1 MYEMKKMIYMVM
13 ALASL
18 SYSTQTMAQ
27 SQGLQKKVNAYF
39 LQSLKAQQ
47 KALEKDGKAEFAK
60 NTPLDTKL
68 HAAIDGKDI
77 ASYQK
82 LVWTAWCDANKN
94 LQEEKLI
101 EPEDLKLA
109 KNSSWNLPQCLEPN
123 AVMPYY
129 YGKKGVAA
137 DGKFPLFL
145 YVHGSGP
152 KDHEWSNGIK
162 LGLSFQDT
170 PSIYFIPQ
178 IPNEGEYYR
187 WWHLSKQ
194 YAFEKLIRQNLVKGE
209 VDANRLYVFGIS
221 EGGYGSQ
228 RLASFYADYWAAAG
242 PMAGGE
248 PLKMRL

>member
-152 KDHEWSNGIK
+152 KDMSGRMA
-162 LGLSFQDT
+162 S
-170 PSIYFIPQ
+170 S
-178 IPNEGEYYR
+178 
-187 WWHLSKQ
+187 
-194 YAFEKLIRQNLVKGE
+194 LV
-209 VDANRLYVFGIS
+209 
-221 EGGYGSQ
+221 
-228 RLASFYADYWAAAG
+228 
-242 PMAGGE
+242 
-248 PLKMRL
+248 